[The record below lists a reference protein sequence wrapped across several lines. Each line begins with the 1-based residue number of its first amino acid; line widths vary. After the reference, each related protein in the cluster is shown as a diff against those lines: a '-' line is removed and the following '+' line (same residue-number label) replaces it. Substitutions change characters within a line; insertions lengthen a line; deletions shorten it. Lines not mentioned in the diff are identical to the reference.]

1 MKRLFDIISSCIGL
15 LFLLPL
21 FFAIAIIIKLG
32 SHGPIFFKQKR
43 MGRNFKPFLLYK
55 FRSMVA
61 DAPKK
66 GPTIT
71 AGGDPRITKIGRFL
85 RKTKIDELPQ
95 LFNVLK
101 GDMSIVGP
109 RPEVERY
116 VEMFRDDYESVL
128 SVKPGITD
136 YATIEFRDE
145 EGVLKKYAD
154 AEMGY
159 IKEVL
164 PLKIQLYKRYIRNKG
179 FLTDLKLI
187 FLTFWKIIRI

>member
-1 MKRLFDIISSCIGL
+1 
-15 LFLLPL
+15 
-21 FFAIAIIIKLG
+21 
-32 SHGPIFFKQKR
+32 
-43 MGRNFKPFLLYK
+43 
-55 FRSMVA
+55 MVA

-179 FLTDLKLI
+179 FFTDLKLI